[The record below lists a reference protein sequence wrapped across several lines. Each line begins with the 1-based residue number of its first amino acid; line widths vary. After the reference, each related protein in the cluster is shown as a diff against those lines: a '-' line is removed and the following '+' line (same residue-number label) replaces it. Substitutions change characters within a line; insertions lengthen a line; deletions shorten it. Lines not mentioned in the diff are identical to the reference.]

1 MKKEYYEFNPKP
13 DIEEIPTF
21 TFENDRNINNYKG
34 NIYNKQSKI
43 EKNSQNYLNYM
54 KKFER
59 KKHLFRLH
67 MRFFKKSQTK
77 A

>member
-1 MKKEYYEFNPKP
+1 MGNYTGNTQKSKFKIYFNEFNPNP
-13 DIEEIPTF
+13 DVEEIPTF

-54 KKFER
+54 KKF
-59 KKHLFRLH
+59 
-67 MRFFKKSQTK
+67 
-77 A
+77 